1 MLDATADHQGN
12 ANDVRA
18 GTTPPYVRY
27 KPLTGLVDSLRPV
40 KTPDPTSSR
49 LDPEAPSYT
58 PTVATNALC
67 PDSRKTV
74 LLQTARSVVHNPSNP
89 SAAIEVRLLFDTGSQ
104 KSYITERARSLLSLE
119 LSGEQQL
126 SITTFGSNREQ
137 MKVCP
142 IVNVG
147 MQLKHCPPMLLM
159 LYVVPTICEPLVS
172 QPITACI
179 ERNSKFKGLDLAD
192 YSDGSTTVDMLIGSD
207 YYWDLVT
214 GSICKGDGGLTA
226 VHTKLGWVLSG
237 PASAQDSVQ
246 CSMNLITTHVLR
258 ADTQM
263 PDTTGLDAQLR
274 SIWELESLGIHEVEK
289 TLYDDFSSNITFQD
303 GCYKVSLP
311 WKEFHE
317 PLPDNYY
324 LSLKRLRGLLHRL
337 KQNPEILKEYDS
349 TI

>member
-1 MLDATADHQGN
+1 
-12 ANDVRA
+12 
-18 GTTPPYVRY
+18 
-27 KPLTGLVDSLRPV
+27 
-40 KTPDPTSSR
+40 
-49 LDPEAPSYT
+49 
-58 PTVATNALC
+58 
-67 PDSRKTV
+67 
-74 LLQTARSVVHNPSNP
+74 
-89 SAAIEVRLLFDTGSQ
+89 
-104 KSYITERARSLLSLE
+104 
-119 LSGEQQL
+119 
-126 SITTFGSNREQ
+126 
-137 MKVCP
+137 
-142 IVNVG
+142 
-147 MQLKHCPPMLLM
+147 
-159 LYVVPTICEPLVS
+159 
-172 QPITACI
+172 
-179 ERNSKFKGLDLAD
+179 
-192 YSDGSTTVDMLIGSD
+192 MLIGSD

-246 CSMNLITTHVLR
+246 CLMNLIITHVLR

-274 SIWELESLGIHEVEK
+274 AFWELESLGIHDVEK
-289 TLYDDFSSNITFQD
+289 TLYDDFSSNVTFQD
-303 GCYKVSLP
+303 SRYKVSLP